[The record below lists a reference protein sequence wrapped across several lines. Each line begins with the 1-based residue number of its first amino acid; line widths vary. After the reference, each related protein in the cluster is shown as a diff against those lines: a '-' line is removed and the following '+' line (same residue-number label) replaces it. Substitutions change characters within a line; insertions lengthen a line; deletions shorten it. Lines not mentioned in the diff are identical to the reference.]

1 MANRT
6 ASRRNTPLSFLS
18 GREFTAQEIKDIQE
32 TVRVFWRLSWTE
44 LVQTICEHLG
54 WVTPAGRYKVASCA
68 KALVKLEALGLV
80 KLPVRRE
87 SKASGQEIIVGA
99 ETDAEEEI
107 VGTVRD
113 VAPIELEPVAG
124 KERIRLWNEYVHR
137 YHPLGYKRPFGA
149 HQRYFILG
157 SLSRRLGCLLFASS
171 AWALSERDAWIGWTE
186 RDRAQR
192 LNWVVANTRFL
203 VFPWVRIKNLASKAL
218 SLAAGRIREDWQR
231 RYGYAPVLLE
241 TFVEV
246 ERRGTCYQ
254 AANWIRLGV
263 TTGRGRMD
271 RHTQYLSTPK
281 AIYVYPLV
289 TDFRFFLRGE
299 SDRTRRSDE
308 QAELSVATTGADR
321 EEAVTEE
328 GGRGVAAASGRPG
341 IEEPADGNNLQRQ
354 ESMEDSG

>member
-1 MANRT
+1 M
-6 ASRRNTPLSFLS
+6 SRRDTQPVFLS
-18 GREFTAQEIKDIQE
+18 GREFTAQEIQDIQE
-32 TVRVFWRLSWTE
+32 TVRVFWRLSWSE
-44 LVQTICEHLG
+44 LVQTICEHLD

-68 KALVKLEALGLV
+68 KALIKLEALDLV
-80 KLPVRRE
+80 QLPLRR
-87 SKASGQEIIVGA
+87 KCKVNKQEIVVGV

-113 VAPIELEPVAG
+113 IAPIELEPVMG

-149 HQRYFILG
+149 HQRYFIVG
-157 SLSRRLGCLLFASS
+157 GLSRRLGCLLFASS

-192 LNWVVANTRFL
+192 LNWVVSNTRFL

-218 SLAAGRIREDWQR
+218 SLAARRIREDWQQ

-246 ERRGTCYQ
+246 DRRGTIYQ

-271 RHTQYLSTPK
+271 RYNQYLLTPK
-281 AIYVYPLV
+281 AIYVFPLV
-289 TDFRFFLRGE
+289 TDFRSFLRGE
-299 SDRTRRSDE
+299 SNRTRRSHE
-308 QAELSVATTGADR
+308 QAEFSVATTGSER
-321 EEAVTEE
+321 EEAGTEGSSQE
-328 GGRGVAAASGRPG
+328 STATSGCPG
-341 IEEPADGNNLQRQ
+341 IEESADGNNLKRH
-354 ESMEDSG
+354 EPMEDGG